1 MDKEVMV
8 NIVIL
13 ALAWLLFLGGGVG
26 NAAEP
31 KLPDTLGIALGMPV
45 KDAVQR
51 MKELGLAIHAAE
63 TNPSNILEK
72 PLLHEL
78 AGSKAMM
85 GSMSGE
91 SLRVSIATPPHSQVV
106 WQVFRTS
113 QFPEQARPAS
123 ATILTS
129 LREKYGPEIWKEL
142 DGAGHP
148 RVVRWLFDEQGRAL
162 TGEANAMLAR
172 GCNSYSPNNGTFN
185 TPAGQ
190 RDPCY
195 GIVHLEAKINALS
208 KPGVADTLE
217 IKLMHGPLAR
227 TFFPATE
234 AWIQEQ
240 QAKAAN
246 REVEKA
252 KQQGVKPAL

>member
-1 MDKEVMV
+1 M

-13 ALAWLLFLGGGVG
+13 ALTGLFFLGGGVG
-26 NAAEP
+26 NAGES

-63 TNPSNILEK
+63 TNPYNILEK

-78 AGSKAMM
+78 GGSKAMT
-85 GSMSGE
+85 GSVSGE

-106 WQVFRTS
+106 WQIFRTS

-162 TGEANAMLAR
+162 TGDANAMLAR

-185 TPAGQ
+185 IPAGQ

-208 KPGVADTLE
+208 KPGIADTLE
-217 IKLMHGPLAR
+217 IKLMHGPIAR
-227 TFFPATE
+227 SFFPATD

-246 REVEKA
+246 KDIEKA
-252 KQQGVKPAL
+252 MQQGAKPAL

>member
-1 MDKEVMV
+1 M
-8 NIVIL
+8 NIVVL
-13 ALAWLLFLGGGVG
+13 ALTGLFFVGGGIG
-26 NAAEP
+26 HAGEP

-51 MKELGLAIHAAE
+51 MKELGLAIHVAE
-63 TNPSNILEK
+63 TNPSNLLEK

-78 AGSKAMM
+78 QGSKGMT
-85 GSMSGE
+85 GSVSGE

-106 WQVFRTS
+106 WQVLRTS

-148 RVVRWLFDEQGRAL
+148 RVVRWLFDEQGRPL
-162 TGEANAMLAR
+162 VGDTNANLAR
-172 GCNSYSPNNGTFN
+172 GCNSYGPNNGTFN
-185 TPAGQ
+185 TKAGQ
-190 RDPCY
+190 LDPCY
-195 GIVHLEAKINALS
+195 GIVHFEAKINALS
-208 KPGVADTLE
+208 KPGIADTLE
-217 IKLMHGPLAR
+217 IRMMHGPIAR
-227 TFFPATE
+227 AFFPATD
-234 AWIQEQ
+234 AWIQDQ
-240 QAKAAN
+240 QGKAAN

>member
-1 MDKEVMV
+1 MT
-8 NIVIL
+8 IVIL
-13 ALAWLLFLGGGVG
+13 ALTGLLVLGGGVG
-26 NAAEP
+26 NAGES

-51 MKELGLAIHAAE
+51 MKELGLAIQAAE

-78 AGSKAMM
+78 GGSKAMT
-85 GSMSGE
+85 GSVSGE

-113 QFPEQARPAS
+113 QFPDSAKPAS
-123 ATILTS
+123 DTILTS
-129 LREKYGPEIWKEL
+129 LREKYGQEIWKEV
-142 DGAGHP
+142 DAGGYP
-148 RVVRWLFDEQGRAL
+148 RVVRWVFDEQGRAL
-162 TGEANAMLAR
+162 TGEANAILAR
-172 GCNSYSPNNGTFN
+172 GCNSYGPNNGTFN

-190 RDPCY
+190 RHPCY
-195 GIVHLEAKINALS
+195 GIVHLEAKISAHS
-208 KPGVADTLE
+208 KAGIAGLLE
-217 IKLMHGPLAR
+217 IKLMHGPIAR

-234 AWIQEQ
+234 SWIQEQ
-240 QAKAAN
+240 KAKAGN
-246 REVEKA
+246 KDVDKA